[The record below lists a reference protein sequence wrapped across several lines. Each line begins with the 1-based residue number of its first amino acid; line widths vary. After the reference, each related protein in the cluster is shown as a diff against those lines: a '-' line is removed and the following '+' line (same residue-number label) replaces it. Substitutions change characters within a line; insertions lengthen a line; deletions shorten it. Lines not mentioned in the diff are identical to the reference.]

1 MKVPREDRPEVP
13 VRTLDT
19 LQADLLRFQTA
30 GKGNI
35 KTTKQ
40 FNNVIGPHLFSIP
53 IDQVHKTHNLKK

>member
-35 KTTKQ
+35 KTAKQ
-40 FNNVIGPHLFSIP
+40 FNNVIGPQFPLTRYIKP
-53 IDQVHKTHNLKK
+53 TI